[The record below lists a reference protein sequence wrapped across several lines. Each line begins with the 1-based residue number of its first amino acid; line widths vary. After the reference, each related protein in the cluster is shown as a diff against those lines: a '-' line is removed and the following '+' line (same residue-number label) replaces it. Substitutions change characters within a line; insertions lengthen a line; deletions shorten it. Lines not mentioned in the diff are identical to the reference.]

1 MFCAILK
8 IRFELMMLTLCFMN
22 LLGKQGIG
30 ILPRNLGAEEDARLA
45 D

>member
-1 MFCAILK
+1 
-8 IRFELMMLTLCFMN
+8 MLALDFVN

-30 ILPRNLGAEEDARLA
+30 ILPRYLGAEEDACKGLV